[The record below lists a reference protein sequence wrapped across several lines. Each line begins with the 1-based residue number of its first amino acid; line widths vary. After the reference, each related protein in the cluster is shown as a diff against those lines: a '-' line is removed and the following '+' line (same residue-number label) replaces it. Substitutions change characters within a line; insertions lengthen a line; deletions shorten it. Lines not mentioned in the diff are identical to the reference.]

1 MGLPAIEESENSI
14 DEMMPNISAL
24 TMLNYNQKKVLAIM
38 IDPENMTK
46 TDIEIGRLAGVAD
59 RTIRVYK
66 NDPHFLACLSEL
78 TKRYGKAEVPKAIR
92 ALTRQVEKGDR
103 KAIELLIKY
112 TGDYI
117 PTQRNENLN
126 ANLESNVQNPLELLD
141 SLLISLGKSG
151 VTADYILNRYIEL
164 KNQNAF

>member
-1 MGLPAIEESENSI
+1 MSLPALNVTEDSL

-38 IDPENMTK
+38 IDPENMIK

-126 ANLESNVQNPLELLD
+126 ATLDTTSQNPLELLD
-141 SLLISLGKSG
+141 SFLISMMRAG
-151 VTADYILNRYIEL
+151 VTADFILNRYLEL
-164 KNQNAF
+164 KNQNAA